1 MSFSS
6 VEPSVYHQI
15 LTVNV
20 LKENTLEVQFED
32 GTSKLIDLSPFFG
45 AGWSAALLDP
55 GFFSQVKVE
64 DGYLVWPNGYDLDAN
79 YLYSC

>member
-1 MSFSS
+1 MSFNS
-6 VEPSVYHQI
+6 VEPSVYHQV

-20 LKENTLEVQFED
+20 LKENTLELQFED
-32 GTSKLIDLSPFFG
+32 GTAKLIDLSAFIG
-45 AGWSAALLDP
+45 SGWSAALRDP

-79 YLYSC
+79 FLYSC